1 MRNIMIMAAFM
12 IGIGTFMAQIAD
24 KMAAAH
30 VVPSSQPS
38 IAAATAPTSDASNRS
53 LRIPRDEP
61 TCRHVR

>member
-30 VVPSSQPS
+30 VAPSNQPSS
-38 IAAATAPTSDASNRS
+38 IAAALARS
-53 LRIPRDEP
+53 SVSSRGRS
-61 TCRHVR
+61 